1 MEIEK
6 ARELGL
12 CFGVKRAIKMLEE
25 AVGKYGSVETLGP
38 LAHNQYL
45 VEELAELGIK
55 PVDELSQVRGKILA
69 ITAHGLS
76 PAVLAEIEAHHIH
89 VIDTTCPLVRR
100 AQNAAKELAGAG
112 FTVIVFGEA
121 EHPEVR
127 GLLGW
132 AGGKGI
138 AALDVKQL
146 DIASLPVESEVSSA
160 ARGWGAKLRRL
171 GVISQTTQSQAA
183 FSRFVAQLVVALPG
197 ITMEQSR
204 EHFVSRD
211 DGGMSGV
218 EESEQAESGAGMVG
232 EPVEEMRIVNTLC
245 RVTQIRREA
254 AIELA
259 GRSQLMIVVGGYNS
273 ANTRRL
279 AEACSPVVETHL
291 VERASEVDSSWLLGK
306 HHVGITAGAS
316 TPSRAIE
323 EVIARLKSL

>member
-12 CFGVKRAIKMLEE
+12 CFGVKRAIRMLKK

-45 VEELAELGIK
+45 VEELAEMGIK
-55 PVDELSQVRGKILA
+55 PVDGLGQVRGKILA
-69 ITAHGLS
+69 VTAHGLS
-76 PAVLAEIEAHHIH
+76 PAVLAEIEARHIR

-100 AQNAAKELAGAG
+100 AQNAARELAGAG
-112 FTVIVFGEA
+112 FAVIVFGEA
-121 EHPEVR
+121 EHPEVK

-138 AALDVKQL
+138 AALDVKQI
-146 DIASLPVESEVSSA
+146 DIASLFAV
-160 ARGWGAKLRRL
+160 RGRGANLRRL

-183 FSRFVAQLVVALPG
+183 FSQFVAQLVVALPG
-197 ITMEQSR
+197 MTMEQSR

-279 AEACSPVVETHL
+279 AEACLPVVETHL